1 MELSS
6 GGTFTIHQKIVKRA
20 RRPIYNKS
28 SKNRG
33 TTIRLP
39 KSRSA
44 IQVLKENM
52 GANQQHT
59 RIDTLELKALLYQK
73 IGQQRSETYFN
84 LLNKLLSLQLSKG
97 DFDKFCIRTIGREN
111 LPLHNRLISS
121 IVKNAA
127 LAKVPPPTVKKLAN
141 SLNVK
146 VSRAPQRNSLQT
158 LYGDAFPLS
167 PRKSRS
173 PRDRKFKDRFSPLGP
188 NGSKGHQ
195 EAHQSPTELHSLG
208 SRPPVEVF
216 SVEDGEEVVSGSPGI
231 QSRSPVTAPLG
242 ISLKLGPDRKN
253 LSHNSSSRPR
263 IHTCETSYELPE
275 SRHLR
280 ARVKEKLELEGLS
293 ISDDCVNLLNVGL
306 DAYLKR
312 LMEPCIG
319 LLARS
324 KIRQTAPRSY
334 RQMPRTSAV
343 SVLDFSVAME
353 CDPGK
358 LGADW
363 STQYERLCFSRFE

>member
-1 MELSS
+1 
-6 GGTFTIHQKIVKRA
+6 
-20 RRPIYNKS
+20 
-28 SKNRG
+28 
-33 TTIRLP
+33 
-39 KSRSA
+39 
-44 IQVLKENM
+44 M
-52 GANQQHT
+52 GANQQYA

-73 IGQQRSETYFN
+73 IGQQRSEKYFSF
-84 LLNKLLSLQLSKG
+84 LNKLFSLQLSKSE
-97 DFDKFCIRTIGREN
+97 FDKFCIRTIGREN

-127 LAKVPPPTVKKLAN
+127 LAKVPPPTIKKLSN

-146 VSRAPQRNSLQT
+146 VSRPPQRNSLQT

-188 NGSKGHQ
+188 NASKVHH

-208 SRPPVEVF
+208 SRPPVEVL

-242 ISLKLGPDRKN
+242 ISLKLGSARKT
-253 LSHNSSSRPR
+253 LYHTSSSRPR
-263 IHTCETSYELPE
+263 PHTCESSYELPD
-275 SRHLR
+275 SRQLR
-280 ARVKEKLELEGLS
+280 SRLKEKLEPERLS
-293 ISDDCVNLLNVGL
+293 ISDECVNLLNVGL

-319 LLARS
+319 LLARTR
-324 KIRQTAPRSY
+324 IGQTAPGLY
-334 RQMPRTSAV
+334 RQRPRRPAV

-353 CDPGK
+353 CDPSK
-358 LGADW
+358 LGGNW
-363 STQYERLCFSRFE
+363 STQYERLRFSTSE

>member
-1 MELSS
+1 
-6 GGTFTIHQKIVKRA
+6 
-20 RRPIYNKS
+20 
-28 SKNRG
+28 
-33 TTIRLP
+33 
-39 KSRSA
+39 
-44 IQVLKENM
+44 M
-52 GANQQHT
+52 GVNQQYS
-59 RIDTLELKALLYQK
+59 RIDTLELKALLNQK
-73 IGQQRSETYFN
+73 IGQQRSDKYFS
-84 LLNKLLSLQLSKG
+84 LLNKLFNLQLSKG

-188 NGSKGHQ
+188 KVHH

-208 SRPPVEVF
+208 SRPPVEVL

-231 QSRSPVTAPLG
+231 QSTSPVTAPLG
-242 ISLKLGPDRKN
+242 IVLKPGAIRKT
-253 LSHNSSSRPR
+253 LYHNSGSQPR
-263 IHTCETSYELPE
+263 AVTCENSCELPD
-275 SRHLR
+275 SRLLR
-280 ARVKEKLELEGLS
+280 GRLKEKLKVEGLS

-319 LLARS
+319 LARS
-324 KIRQTAPRSY
+324 KTTPGSY
-334 RQMPRTSAV
+334 RQRPMASAV

-353 CDPGK
+353 CYPSK

-363 STQYERLCFSRFE
+363 SAQYERFCFSSFQ

>member
-1 MELSS
+1 
-6 GGTFTIHQKIVKRA
+6 
-20 RRPIYNKS
+20 
-28 SKNRG
+28 
-33 TTIRLP
+33 
-39 KSRSA
+39 
-44 IQVLKENM
+44 M
-52 GANQQHT
+52 GANQQYT
-59 RIDTLELKALLYQK
+59 RIDTLELKALLHQK
-73 IGQQRSETYFN
+73 IGQQRSEKYFN
-84 LLNKLLSLQLSKG
+84 LLNKLFSLQLSKS

-121 IVKNAA
+121 IVRNAA

-173 PRDRKFKDRFSPLGP
+173 PRSPRDRKFKDRFSPLGP
-188 NGSKGHQ
+188 NGSKVHQ

-208 SRPPVEVF
+208 SRPPVEVL

-242 ISLKLGPDRKN
+242 ITLKLGPARKTIHH
-253 LSHNSSSRPR
+253 STGSRPR
-263 IHTCETSYELPE
+263 SHTCENSYELPD
-275 SRHLR
+275 SRSLR
-280 ARVKEKLELEGLS
+280 GRLKEKLDPEGLS

-324 KIRQTAPRSY
+324 KIGRAAPGSY
-334 RQMPRTSAV
+334 RQRLRTPAV
-343 SVLDFSVAME
+343 SVLDFNVAME
-353 CDPGK
+353 CDPSK
-358 LGADW
+358 LGTDW
-363 STQYERLCFSRFE
+363 ATRYERLCFSAFK

>member
-1 MELSS
+1 MVA
-6 GGTFTIHQKIVKRA
+6 HQQYA
-20 RRPIYNKS
+20 
-28 SKNRG
+28 
-33 TTIRLP
+33 
-39 KSRSA
+39 
-44 IQVLKENM
+44 
-52 GANQQHT
+52 

-73 IGQQRSETYFN
+73 IGQQRSEKYFS
-84 LLNKLLSLQLSKG
+84 LLNKLFSLQLSKS

-127 LAKVPPPTVKKLAN
+127 LAKVPPPTIKKVAS

-146 VSRAPQRNSLQT
+146 VSQAPQRNSLQT

-173 PRDRKFKDRFSPLGP
+173 PRDRRFKDRFSPLGP
-188 NGSKGHQ
+188 NGPKLLQ
-195 EAHQSPTELHSLG
+195 EVHQSPTELHSLG
-208 SRPPVEVF
+208 SRPPVEVL
-216 SVEDGEEVVSGSPGI
+216 SVEDGEEVGSGSPGI

-242 ISLKLGPDRKN
+242 ISLKLGPARKS
-253 LSHNSSSRPR
+253 LHHNSSSRPR
-263 IHTCETSYELPE
+263 TITCENSYELPD

-280 ARVKEKLELEGLS
+280 GRLEEKLECERLT
-293 ISDDCVNLLNVGL
+293 ISDDCVNLINVGL

-319 LLARS
+319 LLARARS
-324 KIRQTAPRSY
+324 KNGQTAPGSY
-334 RQMPRTSAV
+334 RQRPRTPAV

-353 CDPGK
+353 CDSSK
-358 LGADW
+358 LGACW
-363 STQYERLCFSRFE
+363 STQYERLCFNTFQ